1 MATNVVRRWQRDDLM
16 KQRVLI
22 VEDEFLI
29 ALDLEATVEAMGMQV
44 AGLANDCE
52 QALRLAPLADIAFV
66 DVNLADGPTGPE
78 IGRRL
83 AQEHGIAVVF
93 MTGNP
98 EVVADGV
105 KGAVGVVQKPVMPS
119 VVEQLVKYLAARR
132 VGMCAVVPSQMTV
145 FA

>member
-29 ALDLEATVEAMGMQV
+29 ALDLEATVEGMGMQV

-52 QALRLAPLADIAFV
+52 QALRLAPLADIALV
-66 DVNLADGPTGPE
+66 DVNLADGPSGPE

-105 KGAVGVVQKPVMPS
+105 KGAVGVVQKPVLPS

-132 VGMCAVVPSQMTV
+132 VGMFAVVPSQMTV

>member
-29 ALDLEATVEAMGMQV
+29 ALDLEATVEGMGMQV
-44 AGLANDCE
+44 AGLANDRE

-78 IGRRL
+78 IGRQL

-119 VVEQLVKYLAARR
+119 VVEQLVEYLAARR
-132 VGMCAVVPSQMTV
+132 VGMFAVVPSQMTV